1 MRIRIRIH
9 TRARAHARTHTRVG
23 NSHCLSWIRVH
34 ATPWLRLVCPRRV
47 DGVDHW
53 TASLRNR
60 VCACPAKQSGRRG
73 RQHARGDAC
82 NNSLLTPHLREV
94 IRRGSA
100 VIVLDVVDPPVRKLL
115 RVLDL
120 LPLAAVRAVLRAA
133 ALVAGGVDPQLELE
147 PVQVS
152 RQWREA
158 LTSSGAVGERL

>member
-1 MRIRIRIH
+1 MGGS
-9 TRARAHARTHTRVG
+9 TRG
-23 NSHCLSWIRVH
+23 
-34 ATPWLRLVCPRRV
+34 
-47 DGVDHW
+47 G
-53 TASLRNR
+53 
-60 VCACPAKQSGRRG
+60 G
-73 RQHARGDAC
+73 AC
-82 NNSLLTPHLREV
+82 NNSILTPHLREV

-158 LTSSGAVGERL
+158 LTSGGAVGEPL